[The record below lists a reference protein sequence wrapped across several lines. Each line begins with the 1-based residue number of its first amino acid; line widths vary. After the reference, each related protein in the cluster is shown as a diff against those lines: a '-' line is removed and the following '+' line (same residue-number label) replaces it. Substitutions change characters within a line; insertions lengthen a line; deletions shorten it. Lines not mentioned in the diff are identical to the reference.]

1 MTEERTMQ
9 SRVEEYLCY
18 RRSLGYRLKVEGAQL
33 LDFAQY
39 ADKEGCGGHLTT
51 ELTLRWVRLP
61 RNCSPP
67 YWARRL
73 EVIRCFARYVAV
85 FDPLS
90 EVPPKGILGPAHRRT
105 TPHIYSEKEIG
116 LLLKAC
122 GELKAVNG
130 LRPHT
135 YTTLFGLLSC
145 TGLRISEAIKLTDGD
160 VDLDRGVLTI
170 RETKFHKSRLVPLH
184 PSVTEVLKEYVQ
196 LRSYHCPI
204 RLSPTF
210 FISNTGK
217 ALPYSTVNYVFKT
230 LRRKLGWDSSEMSR
244 RCRIYDLRHTFATRQ
259 LTLWQEQEENVSILL
274 SALSVYMGHVKV
286 SDTYWYLSAIPELF
300 AAAAEAFER
309 FACPDQG
316 GEK

>member
-9 SRVEEYLCY
+9 SWVEEYLYY

-39 ADKEGCGGHLTT
+39 ADKEGCGGHLTID
-51 ELTLRWVRLP
+51 LILRWVRRP
-61 RNCSPP
+61 RNCSPL

-73 EVIRCFARYVAV
+73 EIVRCFARYLAV

-90 EVPPKGILGPAHRRT
+90 EVPPKGILGSAHRRT
-105 TPHIYSEKEIG
+105 TPNIYSEKEIEM
-116 LLLKAC
+116 LLKAC
-122 GELKAVNG
+122 GELKAING

-135 YTTLFGLLSC
+135 YMTLFGLLSC
-145 TGLRISEAIKLTDGD
+145 TGLRISEAIKLTNDD

-170 RETKFHKSRLVPLH
+170 RESKFHKSRLVPLH
-184 PSVTEVLKEYVQ
+184 PSATEVLKEYVQ
-196 LRSYHCPI
+196 LRSYYCPI
-204 RLSPTF
+204 RLSHTF

-217 ALPYSTVNYVFKT
+217 TLPYSTVNYVFKT
-230 LRRKLGWDSSEMSR
+230 LRRKLGWESGEMGHP
-244 RCRIYDLRHTFATRQ
+244 CRIYDLRHTFATRQ
-259 LTLWQEQEENVSILL
+259 LTLWQEQKENVPVLL

-300 AAAAEAFER
+300 AATAVAFEQ